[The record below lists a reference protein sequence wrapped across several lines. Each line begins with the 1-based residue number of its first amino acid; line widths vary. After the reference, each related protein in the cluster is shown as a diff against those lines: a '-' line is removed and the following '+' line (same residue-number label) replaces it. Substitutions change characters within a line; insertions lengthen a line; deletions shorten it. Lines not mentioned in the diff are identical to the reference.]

1 MFDLVLRNGTV
12 IDGTNGPR
20 RLSDVAVQG
29 GRLIEVGV
37 YVGRGREEIDA
48 RGKIVAPGFIDA
60 HTHDDLALLVTPDM
74 KPKVSRGV
82 TTGICGNCGVSL
94 DPLTMDERIT
104 LPEPLNM
111 LVNAHGSRYR
121 TARDYLQAL
130 RDTPAAVNCSLCWG
144 FRRYELP

>member
-1 MFDLVLRNGTV
+1 MFDLVLRNGTA
-12 IDGTNGPR
+12 IDGSNGPR

-29 GRLIEVGV
+29 GRLIEVGM

-48 RGKIVAPGFIDA
+48 RGKIVA

-82 TTGICGNCGVSL
+82 TTCVCGNCGVSL
-94 DPLTMDERIT
+94 DPLPMDERIT

-111 LVNAHGSRYR
+111 LVNAHDSRYR

-130 RDTPAAVNCSLCWG
+130 N
-144 FRRYELP
+144 